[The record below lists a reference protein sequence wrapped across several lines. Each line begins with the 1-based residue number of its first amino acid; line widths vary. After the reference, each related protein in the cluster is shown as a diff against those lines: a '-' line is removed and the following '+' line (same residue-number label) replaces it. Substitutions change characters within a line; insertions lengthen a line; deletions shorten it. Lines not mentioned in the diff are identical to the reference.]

1 MKLKILLLF
10 SFSLWFCHKAYPQ
23 ATVYYVVI
31 GGFAVQ
37 ENAQKFAEY
46 AMTLNVPATY
56 SLNPERNL
64 YYVYVRS
71 TGNKGKAYTT
81 LARMQEEGFNDA
93 WVFKGWLGG
102 PAGFSAHPEN
112 PITAPEIP
120 VIETPKEPVEPIVTE
135 KPVETVPEKPI
146 SNEPVVETPK
156 PAGKPFLFKLVNE
169 DSGNSLTVGQVH
181 LLESDRANQYRG
193 YNANEIV
200 YVVPPNNR
208 GGRWYVACQVI
219 GFQPYHSSFSYKDI
233 EKLQGVTIGENNEI
247 VVPLAMR
254 RVRKGDY
261 IEMDQVKFI
270 ENSDIFMP
278 TSERELGEL
287 VAMMEEGKGYKIRL
301 HGHTN
306 GDQAREVISMGT
318 SENFFALDAANTRA
332 EGSAKQLST
341 QRAETVKKYLVSKGI
356 DADRISVRGEGG
368 KQPIFDP
375 KGTAAMNNARVEV
388 EIVKH

>member
-1 MKLKILLLF
+1 MKLKILVLF
-10 SFSLWFCHKAYPQ
+10 SFSLWFCHTAYSQ
-23 ATVYYVVI
+23 TTVYYVVI

-56 SLNPERNL
+56 SLNPERNI

-81 LARMQEEGFNDA
+81 LARMQEEGFSDA

-102 PAGFSAHPEN
+102 PAGFAANPEK
-112 PITAPEIP
+112 PITAPEN
-120 VIETPKEPVEPIVTE
+120 ETPKDPVQEPVVE
-135 KPVETVPEKPI
+135 KPVETEPELPV
-146 SNEPVVETPK
+146 STEPTPEVEKPK

-169 DSGNSLTVGQVH
+169 ENGKPLSVGQVH

-193 YNANEIV
+193 YNANEVV

-208 GGRWYVACQVI
+208 GGRWFVACQVI
-219 GFQPYHSSFSYKDI
+219 GFQPYHSNFSYKDI
-233 EKLQGVTIGENNEI
+233 EKLKGVTIGENNEI

-270 ENSDIFMP
+270 ENSDIFTP
-278 TSERELGEL
+278 VSERELNEL
-287 VAMMEEGKGYKIRL
+287 VAMMEDDKGYKIKL

-306 GDQAREVISMGT
+306 GDQAREIISMAA

-332 EGSAKQLST
+332 EGTAKQLSL

-356 DADRISVRGEGG
+356 SADRISVRGEGG

-375 KGTAAMNNARVEV
+375 KGTGAINNARVEV